1 MSETVDVVFL
11 GQKGEIRQ
19 GKLKAATPAGI
30 MTALKKKEAP
40 ATIGKFIWKQKVLH
54 FFGYLEG
61 KANQE
66 NQHHLPPPLEGMTFF
81 GDILV
86 LASQSA
92 TSWNKP
98 IGLKAVEYETWY
110 TAKLEGDNE
119 EGEEDLDEDDEVPEQ
134 EVADAPEEEAE
145 EDTYEEAEAEEDE
158 GQAAGDLEEEDE
170 EAAPPMEKPVRV
182 QKVKKIAQVVEEP
195 EIDPEEDPFSTPP
208 RQKVL
213 SVIDNSFDTV
223 LEADDKVLLES
234 LIFAKTYEEAG
245 KNEIRRAW
253 GAGLFQD
260 SYFAN
265 ARRVIGNLNPRSYVK
280 NTHLWDRFKHKE
292 LTLEQIVKQNYYE
305 LCPESWQQ
313 MVDLQAKRERT
324 QLEGDFSRATDRWQ
338 CNSCKMRKC
347 TYYELQTRSADEPM
361 TIFIHCLNCGKRWTQ

>member
-1 MSETVDVVFL
+1 MTEIVFL

-19 GKLKAATPAGI
+19 GKLKSATPAGI
-30 MTALKKKEAP
+30 MTAMKKKDAP
-40 ATIGKFIWKQKVLH
+40 ATIGKFVYKQKILH

-61 KANQE
+61 KPNQE

-86 LASQSA
+86 LASTSA
-92 TSWNKP
+92 TSWTTLVP
-98 IGLKAVEYETWY
+98 LKTEEYETWY
-110 TAKLEGDNE
+110 TTKLEGD
-119 EGEEDLDEDDEVPEQ
+119 DEDAEELEEEERQEEEV
-134 EVADAPEEEAE
+134 VEEEAQ
-145 EDTYEEAEAEEDE
+145 EDTYNEEDE
-158 GQAAGDLEEEDE
+158 NEPPVLDRDNDEEEDE
-170 EAAPPMEKPVRV
+170 EVPPLEKPVRV
-182 QKVKKIAQVVEEP
+182 QKVKKVTQLIEEP
-195 EIDPEEDPFSTPP
+195 EINPNEEDALTVVP

-213 SVIDNSFDTV
+213 NVIDSLFDSV

-234 LIFAKTYEEAG
+234 LIFTEAYENAG

-253 GAGLFQD
+253 GSGLFQEI
-260 SYFAN
+260 YFAN
-265 ARRVIGNLNPRSYVK
+265 ARRVIGNLDPHSYVK
-280 NTHLWDRFKHKE
+280 NMHLWDRYKDKE
-292 LTLEQIVKQNYYE
+292 LTLSQIVKQNYYE
-305 LCPESWQQ
+305 LSPGSWQQ

-338 CNSCKMRKC
+338 CNNCKLRMC

>member
-1 MSETVDVVFL
+1 MSETVDIVFL

-19 GKLKAATPAGI
+19 GKLKSATPAGI
-30 MTALKKKEAP
+30 MAALKKKEVP

-86 LASQSA
+86 LASASA
-92 TSWNKP
+92 TSWTKP
-98 IGLKAVEYETWY
+98 IALKAAEYESWY
-110 TAKLEGDNE
+110 TAKLEGEDEDDVDEDE
-119 EGEEDLDEDDEVPEQ
+119 EQEEAVEEQQPLQEEEEEDDAAYDDDAEEEEDLPIPEDDDEDEKLPI
-134 EVADAPEEEAE
+134 
-145 EDTYEEAEAEEDE
+145 
-158 GQAAGDLEEEDE
+158 
-170 EAAPPMEKPVRV
+170 EKPVRV

-195 EIDPEEDPFSTPP
+195 EIDPSEDPFSVVQ

-213 SVIDNSFDTV
+213 TVIDTTFGSV
-223 LEADDKVLLES
+223 LEADEKVSLEA
-234 LIFAKTYEEAG
+234 LIFQKTYEDAG
-245 KNEIRRAW
+245 KDEIRRAW

-260 SYFAN
+260 SYFAT
-265 ARRVIGNLNPRSYVK
+265 ARRVIGNLSPNSYVK
-280 NTHLWDRFKHKE
+280 NTHLWDRYKNKE
-292 LTLEQIVKQNYYE
+292 LTLDQIVKQNYYE
-305 LCPESWQQ
+305 LSPESWQQ

-338 CNSCKMRKC
+338 CNNCKMRKC